1 MTRPLPP
8 HDQLGEAFAA
18 GAPDA
23 PPQMAASVMAALRA
37 ERMRAAAP
45 RTPLWRRV
53 PRPWRR
59 LALAIAL
66 LLPVGGTAGAAR
78 ASAAALPGNALYGV
92 RLLREDVSLA
102 LAPTDTARGSLALG
116 YAQDRLA
123 AMHRI
128 VVGHGDLGV
137 AGALLG
143 DAVAYNRR
151 AVTAHVPWIRGA
163 LGVQVAMAADD
174 CARLWRDPAWQRVAG
189 VTTGRRAMD
198 ARLAALRRVAGGAM
212 PEGVRPAATPL
223 GPTARR
229 GHP

>member
-8 HDQLGEAFAA
+8 HDRLGEAFAA
-18 GAPDA
+18 SAPDA

-37 ERMRAAAP
+37 ERMRAATP
-45 RTPLWRRV
+45 RTPLWRRF

-59 LALAIAL
+59 LALALAL

-78 ASAAALPGNALYGV
+78 ASAAALPGNALYGM

-102 LAPTDTARGSLALG
+102 LAPTDTARSSLALG

-123 AMHRI
+123 AMHTI

-137 AGALLG
+137 AGALLS

-151 AVTAHVPWIRGA
+151 AVTAHVPWIHGA
-163 LGVQVAMAADD
+163 LNVQVAAAADD

-189 VTTGRRAMD
+189 VASGRRAMD
-198 ARLAALRRVAGGAM
+198 ARLEALRRVAGDNT
-212 PEGVRPAATPL
+212 PQGVRPAAL
-223 GPTARR
+223 GAGRPAPKRS
-229 GHP
+229 